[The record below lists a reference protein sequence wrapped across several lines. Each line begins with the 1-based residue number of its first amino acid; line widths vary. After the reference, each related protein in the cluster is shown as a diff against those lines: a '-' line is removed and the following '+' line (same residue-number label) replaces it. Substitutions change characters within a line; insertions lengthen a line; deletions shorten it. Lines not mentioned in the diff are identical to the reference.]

1 MANSNST
8 MDRVF
13 KTIQFI
19 ISAVLVVFFILLVG
33 LRLLGYEPYTIVSGS
48 MDPTYKVGS
57 LVYVQSAD
65 TDSIEVGD
73 TITFKSSDMVIT
85 HRVVSIDTE
94 NKYFYTKGDANNAE
108 DQSPVAF
115 SKVIGKPVFQIPM
128 LGYIALYVSTPLG
141 KAVIVGLIVFLLA
154 LSFIPDWINK
164 HKKDDADN

>member
-1 MANSNST
+1 MAKSKST

-13 KTIQFI
+13 KIIQFI

-33 LRLLGYEPYTIVSGS
+33 LRLVGFAPYTIVSGS

-73 TITFKSSDMVIT
+73 TITFKSSNMVIT
-85 HRVVSIDTE
+85 HRVVRIDTE
-94 NKYFYTKGDANNAE
+94 NKYFYTKGDANNTE

-115 SKVIGKPVFQIPM
+115 SKVIGKPVLHIPM
-128 LGYIALYVSTPLG
+128 LGYIALYVSTPIG
-141 KAVIVGLIVFLLA
+141 KAVIVGLIAFLIA
-154 LSFIPDWINK
+154 ISFIPDWINK
-164 HKKDDADN
+164 RRKDDAG